1 MFHFSHPLKALAL
14 GACLMDIYG
23 PVRYTVRILLH
34 FSSFPLYKKH
44 FPRLSREFSDT
55 YSLAFPSQLPV
66 DVEIES
72 KGSES
77 SEGRTK
83 CHWKSMKNTIS
94 HFVTNLSRVILLF
107 SVSCPI
113 AWAYW
118 TLQSGQWILFLPT
131 GGWTFRRNSNYR
143 STARQIASTP
153 DKFMRMDNDFFWSD
167 ARIWGFRVRSS

>member
-1 MFHFSHPLKALAL
+1 MFHLSHPLKALAL
-14 GACLMDIYG
+14 GACLMDIYW

-83 CHWKSMKNTIS
+83 CHWKSIKNTIS
-94 HFVTNLSRVILLF
+94 HFITNLSRVILLF